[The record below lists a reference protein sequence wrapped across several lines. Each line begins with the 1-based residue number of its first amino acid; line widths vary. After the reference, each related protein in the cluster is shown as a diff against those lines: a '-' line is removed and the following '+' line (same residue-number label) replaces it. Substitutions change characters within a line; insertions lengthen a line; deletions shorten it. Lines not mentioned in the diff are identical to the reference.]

1 MRVGVRKDQYTML
14 LPVLAII
21 VSLVLLA
28 LSADKFV
35 DGASTMAYKLGISP
49 LLIGLTIVSF
59 GTSAPEILIAVMAA
73 GSGSADIAIGNA
85 IGSNIANIALILGA
99 ASLFA
104 PLPVASTVLR
114 REIPLLLGV
123 VLFSTAL
130 LYDLH
135 LSKADGIALLVTLF
149 LCLGWL
155 IWQGKSEPDDV
166 IADEFADNVD
176 SQIETGKSA
185 LITTAAL
192 VVLLISSK
200 ILVWGAVEIARAAN
214 VSELMIGLSIIAIG
228 TSLPELAATIACVL
242 RREFGLAIGNVVGS
256 NMFNALAVLGVVAV
270 LAPGDFDAMVRN
282 RDAMV
287 HIALTIALFVF
298 CVGWKKMDGRINRY
312 EGLLLVSAFVA
323 YQWLLY
329 LQEASGV

>member
-1 MRVGVRKDQYTML
+1 ML
-14 LPVLAII
+14 LPILAI
-21 VSLVLLA
+21 VCSLVLLA

-35 DGASTMAYKLGISP
+35 DGASSIAYQLGISP

-59 GTSAPEILIAVMAA
+59 GTSAPEILIGVMSAT
-73 GSGSADIAIGNA
+73 SGSSAIAVGNA

-99 ASLFA
+99 ASLFV

-114 REIPLLLGV
+114 REIPLLLGI

-130 LYDLH
+130 IYDLH
-135 LSKADGIALLVTLF
+135 LSKADGIALITTLF

-166 IADEFADNVD
+166 IAGEFKDNVD
-176 SQIETGKSA
+176 IQSNTTKSA
-185 LITTAAL
+185 IITIAAL
-192 VVLLISSK
+192 LVLLVSSK
-200 ILVWGAVEIARAAN
+200 TLVWGAVEIARAAN

-242 RREFGLAIGNVVGS
+242 RKEFGLAIGNVVGS

-270 LAPGDFDAMVRN
+270 LAPGDVDAAVRN
-282 RDAMV
+282 RDALV
-287 HIALTIALFVF
+287 HITLTIALFIF
-298 CVGWKKMDGRINRY
+298 CVGWKQAGGRINRF
-312 EGLLLVSAFVA
+312 EGFLLLSAFVG

-329 LQEASGV
+329 VQESSL